1 MKILT
6 KNGCMEV
13 SIMVPAAFPLIDSGT
28 EAEKKKNPETD
39 RSGYELWLFS
49 LDMWHWERC

>member
-1 MKILT
+1 
-6 KNGCMEV
+6 MEV